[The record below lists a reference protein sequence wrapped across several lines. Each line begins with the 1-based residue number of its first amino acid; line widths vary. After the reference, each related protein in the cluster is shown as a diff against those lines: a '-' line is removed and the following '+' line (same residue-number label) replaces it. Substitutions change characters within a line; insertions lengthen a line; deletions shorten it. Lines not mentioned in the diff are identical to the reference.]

1 MFADAHISSLG
12 NLCFFSLISE
22 EEGEPWDEDAQ
33 QKRKSSL
40 RKISSPLAPQDGL
53 TLRLSLGG
61 LKKVKFSQGYVKGN
75 YVGDPSGTFHVRMG
89 QYEGSFL
96 PILTF
101 KFCYAILLRCYSV
114 FLGILLCIFES
125 YYSLSNSVIHFSDFT
140 MPLCIL

>member
-1 MFADAHISSLG
+1 MARGPHRRDETHILSKVSGFLLKSFHFCRLQKRQFFFPYRSLYFECYATMPMLADAHISSLG

-33 QKRKSSL
+33 QKRQSSL

-53 TLRLSLGG
+53 TLRLLLGG

-89 QYEGSFL
+89 QYEG
-96 PILTF
+96 
-101 KFCYAILLRCYSV
+101 
-114 FLGILLCIFES
+114 
-125 YYSLSNSVIHFSDFT
+125 
-140 MPLCIL
+140 